1 MQWIKKKTGPP
12 SEQVSGADLVGK
24 KTTVKKAIAYIGPLD
39 TELFAAHNA
48 AAKDPAVADAF
59 EFLHTSDESVAGDF
73 GLSGP
78 GIVIIR
84 NFDENLTTYSGDAT
98 KEAIVAFA
106 QSKLT
111 PRLINFDEDSI
122 DPIFGK
128 KNPAII
134 LFSNEKDQ
142 EYQKTFAAAAEA
154 L

>member
-39 TELFAAHNA
+39 SELFAAHNA
-48 AAKDPAVADAF
+48 AAKDPAVADSF

-84 NFDENLTTYSGDAT
+84 NFDELVVAYDGVVDPDFIVRWALLKSDADV
-98 KEAIVAFA
+98 KSLEEI
-106 QSKLT
+106 
-111 PRLINFDEDSI
+111 
-122 DPIFGK
+122 
-128 KNPAII
+128 
-134 LFSNEKDQ
+134 
-142 EYQKTFAAAAEA
+142 YH
-154 L
+154 